1 MYYMLFLITFF
12 IALAA
17 YAMVLHNKI
26 MPLHDLSNMS
36 WYKIDTLLKRR
47 MNLIP
52 HLLEAAKGYMQH
64 EKEVMIALNKLRSH
78 LRHYGSNKINI
89 KGRIETELEL
99 STALDKLLTAAQQ
112 YPDLDTKVPFLNAKK
127 MLLSINEELN
137 KVSSE
142 YNEAAQNINKLL
154 KSTPNNFIISL
165 FGVHKLDYF
174 K

>member
-1 MYYMLFLITFF
+1 MYYMLFLITLF
-12 IALAA
+12 IAFAA

-26 MPLHDLSNMS
+26 MPLHDITKMS

-52 HLLEAAKGYMQH
+52 HLLEAAKGYMQY

-78 LRHYGSNKINI
+78 LRQYGSNENNI

-112 YPDLDTKVPFLNAKK
+112 YPDLETKVPFVNARK
-127 MLLSINEELN
+127 MLLSMNEELN

-142 YNEAAQNINKLL
+142 YNAAAQNINTLL
-154 KSTPNNFIISL
+154 SSTPNNVIIRL